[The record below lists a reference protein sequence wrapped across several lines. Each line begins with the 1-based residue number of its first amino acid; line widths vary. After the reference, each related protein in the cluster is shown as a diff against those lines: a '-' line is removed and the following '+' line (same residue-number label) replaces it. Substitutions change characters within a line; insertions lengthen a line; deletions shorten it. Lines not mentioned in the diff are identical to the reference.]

1 LRGGLAKFRISL
13 PWKGEHILGVFRAQG
28 TCLVMVVAILYNDIM
43 TYKPSKLGQ
52 TDLVWFVIR
61 VYS

>member
-28 TCLVMVVAILYNDIM
+28 TCLVMVVAILYNDI
-43 TYKPSKLGQ
+43 
-52 TDLVWFVIR
+52 
-61 VYS
+61 